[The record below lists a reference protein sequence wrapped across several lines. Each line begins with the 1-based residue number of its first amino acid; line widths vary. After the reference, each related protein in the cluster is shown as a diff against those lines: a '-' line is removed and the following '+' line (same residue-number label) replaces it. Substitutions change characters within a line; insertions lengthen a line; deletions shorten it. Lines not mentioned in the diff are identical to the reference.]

1 MTAKEQIEHALEV
14 LAMSSTA
21 QLQYLQALGTYPLID
36 ELALEFGDAYGF
48 FRGQVRTGA
57 ETGVS
62 FAALR
67 GLAKIDVTLAL
78 MSDQKESFSWYAE
91 CLDDPRWEAVRQQ
104 ASATLDQIRGR

>member
-48 FRGQVRTGA
+48 FRGR
-57 ETGVS
+57 
-62 FAALR
+62 
-67 GLAKIDVTLAL
+67 
-78 MSDQKESFSWYAE
+78 
-91 CLDDPRWEAVRQQ
+91 
-104 ASATLDQIRGR
+104 